1 MLADASAIAFDLL
14 GFFHDRL
21 KVYLRDRGI
30 RHDVIDACVVIE
42 GNDDIAL
49 LVERAEAL
57 SEFLASE
64 DGENLVQGFRRANNI
79 LTQAEEKDGV
89 EYSFGADVKFAETDE
104 ERALFGALETQ
115 GPEIDAAMQAEDFSA
130 AMEAMAALRLPV
142 DAFFEA
148 VQVNSDNEIVRR
160 NRLNLLSQVRSI
172 CARVADLGRI
182 EAA

>member
-1 MLADASAIAFDLL
+1 VIAAF
-14 GFFHDRL
+14 
-21 KVYLRDRGI
+21 
-30 RHDVIDACVVIE
+30 RHDVIDACVVMD

-49 LVERAEAL
+49 LVKRAEAL

-115 GPEIDAAMQAEDFSA
+115 GRKLTQPCRQRI
-130 AMEAMAALRLPV
+130 LPP
-142 DAFFEA
+142 
-148 VQVNSDNEIVRR
+148 QWGPW
-160 NRLNLLSQVRSI
+160 QP
-172 CARVADLGRI
+172 CARPLTHFLKRFR
-182 EAA
+182 